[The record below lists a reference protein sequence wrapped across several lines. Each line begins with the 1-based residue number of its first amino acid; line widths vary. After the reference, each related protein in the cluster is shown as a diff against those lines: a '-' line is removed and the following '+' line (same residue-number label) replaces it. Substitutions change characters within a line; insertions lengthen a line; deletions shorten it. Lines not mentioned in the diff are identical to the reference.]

1 VGFDLRTSAK
11 IGVTASEDI
20 NMELENKQRRIAIVF
35 LSLFLVLVLGLLF
48 LYIRQ
53 RLFTQAEPIVLAT

>member
-1 VGFDLRTSAK
+1 MGFDLRTSAK
-11 IGVTASEDI
+11 IGVTASEDG
-20 NMELENKQRRIAIVF
+20 NMELEDKQRRIATVF